1 MAVLNQIDR
10 FQLTFDAI
18 RRVPRLNPMV
28 TEAEDRLSAQLQ
40 RHKAY
45 VMEHGEDLP
54 EVQNWKWTPW
64 QRG

>member
-1 MAVLNQIDR
+1 
-10 FQLTFDAI
+10 
-18 RRVPRLNPMV
+18 MV

-64 QRG
+64 QRA